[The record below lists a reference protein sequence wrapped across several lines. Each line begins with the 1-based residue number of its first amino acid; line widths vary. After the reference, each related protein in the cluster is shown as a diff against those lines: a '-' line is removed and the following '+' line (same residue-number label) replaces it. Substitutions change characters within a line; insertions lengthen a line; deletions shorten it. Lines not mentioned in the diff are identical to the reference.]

1 MSILK
6 TTHAGSKAIPVT
18 EGQEIIDEI
27 AKLGYTYNFSL
38 NRWSSNIPNMPD
50 LILHANSFKHQ
61 SQTYTITI
69 YHGIL
74 SRNLITYTIATMSD
88 VFNCIDY
95 LKEKY
100 VNS

>member
-6 TTHAGSKAIPVT
+6 TTHSGSKAIPVT
-18 EGQEIIDEI
+18 DGQEIIDEI
-27 AKLGYTYNFSL
+27 AKLGYTYNYGLSC
-38 NRWSSNIPNMPD
+38 WSSNIPNMPD
-50 LILHANSFKHQ
+50 LIIRSCL

-69 YHGIL
+69 YHGLL
-74 SRNLITYTIATMSD
+74 SRNLITYMITTMSD
-88 VFNCIDY
+88 VFKCIDY

>member
-6 TTHAGSKAIPVT
+6 TTHAGSKAIPIT
-18 EGQEIIDEI
+18 DGHEILDEI
-27 AKLGYTYNFSL
+27 AKLGYTYNYALS
-38 NRWSSNIPNMPD
+38 RWSSNIQNMPD
-50 LILHANSFKHQ
+50 LIIRSGL

-69 YHGIL
+69 YQGLL
-74 SRNLITYTIATMSD
+74 SKNLITYMITSMSD

-95 LKEKY
+95 IKEKY